1 MTDKIPNAVRL
12 AAVLDCASSGVS
24 RGGLIVVGLVDV
36 VQTVAELRRL
46 HEANA
51 ELVQA
56 LKALLKRDE
65 SNTCQHDETYRG
77 GAIWEICRQCDA
89 KWADDEGGKP
99 EWQDPP
105 EWTAAREAIAKHE
118 GET

>member
-1 MTDKIPNAVRL
+1 MTDKIPEALRIAHALERAWSGTTRMMENQ
-12 AAVLDCASSGVS
+12 AA
-24 RGGLIVVGLVDV
+24 
-36 VQTVAELRRL
+36 AELRRL

-51 ELVQA
+51 EMVQA

-118 GET
+118 EK